1 MPTNS
6 EENKTQKLGPY
17 APAVALKYI
26 NEKLNISDLQL
37 AERYGLNRIT
47 LQKIKNGHKLPRAYH
62 FYLSVFI
69 DILNEKRQTAERI
82 NDTARQQDIDCL
94 LRYLLL
100 LHFGIEP
107 DDELTIM

>member
-26 NEKLNISDLQL
+26 NEKLKISDLQL
-37 AERYGLNRIT
+37 AEKYGLNRIT
-47 LQKIKNGHKLPRAYH
+47 LQKIKTGHELPRAYH

-82 NDTARQQDIDCL
+82 KDTARQQDIDYL

-100 LHFGIEP
+100 LHFGISTN
-107 DDELTIM
+107 DEDTI